1 MVILLE
7 LMKPDPNLEE
17 QEVGQNSST
26 TYIINLVK
34 IARVPG
40 NCVGIGKGKVTNCSY
55 RKVWLLGTCAYIFW
69 RNVLLNLPY
78 LLSTC
83 TYREYC

>member
-26 TYIINLVK
+26 THIINLVK
-34 IARVPG
+34 VARIPG
-40 NCVGIGKGKVTNCSY
+40 NCAGIGKGKVT
-55 RKVWLLGTCAYIFW
+55 
-69 RNVLLNLPY
+69 
-78 LLSTC
+78 
-83 TYREYC
+83 